1 MEIAIKVS
9 HVHSTQKCLFSCR
22 MRVRREVH
30 SKTEGKARRCNNV
43 SKDIKD
49 LKDVLKR
56 SVCLRKQKRQETVD
70 LNMKKN
76 VCMYLYLM
84 EQLLSFDYLVP
95 KPFFLEIC

>member
-1 MEIAIKVS
+1 MEITIKVS

-70 LNMKKN
+70 LHVKKK
-76 VCMYLYLM
+76 VCVCVFIFNGTVIV
-84 EQLLSFDYLVP
+84 S
-95 KPFFLEIC
+95 